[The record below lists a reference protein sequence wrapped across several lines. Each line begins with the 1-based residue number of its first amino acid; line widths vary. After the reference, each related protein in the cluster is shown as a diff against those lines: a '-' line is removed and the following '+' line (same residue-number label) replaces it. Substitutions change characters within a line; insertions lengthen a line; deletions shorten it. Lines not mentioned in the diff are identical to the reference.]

1 VAQTFAGQL
10 EPFHLR
16 RVIGDH
22 SAFDLLPF
30 WGFREAGMSVSS
42 EMPFQR
48 GGVPLEPVADP
59 RENNF
64 LLALP
69 PTAYATLRQYLT
81 QREFS
86 PGRIL
91 WNAGDRP
98 AQLYFPQSGLI
109 SMRVPTTDGY
119 GIETGSIGRE
129 GVAGIESTFGA
140 DATVTFG
147 VAQIGGTYTTIDS
160 EIFFQAVQRN
170 RAIAELAGLAQQWV
184 LWQAQ
189 HMAACNAT
197 HSAEARLCRWLLLV
211 SDRTE
216 NPTIPTTQESI
227 ADALGLRRTTITLLT
242 HDLETAGAIHNTRG
256 KIKIRNRALLQD
268 RACSCC
274 DKLARQNWPSTRLTA
289 LTGPAL
295 HKMSSINP
303 PALHHQ
309 RGA

>member
-1 VAQTFAGQL
+1 
-10 EPFHLR
+10 LR
-16 RVIGDH
+16 RVMGHH

-30 WGFREAGMSVSS
+30 SGGFREAGMSVSS
-42 EMPFQR
+42 EMPLEAD
-48 GGVPLEPVADP
+48 GAPLQPVAGP
-59 RENNF
+59 RENGF

-69 PTAYATLRQYLT
+69 PTAYGVLRQHLI
-81 QREFS
+81 QREFAQ
-86 PGRIL
+86 GRIL

-119 GIETGSIGRE
+119 GIETGSISRE
-129 GVAGIESTFGA
+129 GVAGIESAFGA
-140 DATVTFG
+140 HAAVTFG

-216 NPTIPTTQESI
+216 NPTIPATQESI

-242 HDLETAGAIHNTRG
+242 HDLETAGAIQNTRG
-256 KIKIRNRALLQD
+256 KIKIRSRTLLQNE
-268 RACSCC
+268 ACSCC
-274 DKLARQNWPSTRLTA
+274 DKLARHNWPSTRLTA

-295 HKMSSINP
+295 RKMSSTDS
-303 PALHHQ
+303 PALHQ
-309 RGA
+309 VRGA

>member
-1 VAQTFAGQL
+1 
-10 EPFHLR
+10 
-16 RVIGDH
+16 
-22 SAFDLLPF
+22 
-30 WGFREAGMSVSS
+30 MSVSS
-42 EMPFQR
+42 EMPLEI
-48 GGVPLEPVADP
+48 GGLPSQPIAGP
-59 RENNF
+59 RENDF

-69 PTAYATLRQYLT
+69 PTAYIMLRQHLT
-81 QREFS
+81 PREFTQ
-86 PGRIL
+86 GRVL

-109 SMRVPTTDGY
+109 SMRIPTTDGY
-119 GIETGSIGRE
+119 GIETGSVGRE
-129 GVAGIESTFGA
+129 GVAGIESAFGA
-140 DATVTFG
+140 DAAVTFG

-197 HSAEARLCRWLLLV
+197 HSAEARLSRWLLLV

-216 NPTIPTTQESI
+216 NATIPTTQESI

-242 HDLETAGAIHNTRG
+242 RDLEAAGAIHNTRG
-256 KIKIRNRALLQD
+256 KIKIRNRALLQNG
-268 RACSCC
+268 ACSCC
-274 DKLARQNWPSTRLTA
+274 DKLARNNWPSSRLAA

-295 HKMSSINP
+295 RDMSSINSRE
-303 PALHHQ
+303 LRHQ